1 MVQRRTQTEAYWV
14 EDFKLEQQDIDYLF
28 NVLLERETP
37 LSADEM
43 ALVLFRYRVQKEE
56 DALARQQKTGN
67 VFKPEHTYE
76 VGDRITFPQFDQTEG
91 EVIATR
97 AGSNPD
103 AGDFTVLTV
112 ELETGR
118 RVDIA
123 SALSGDHVLNM
134 LEEELEEEPVD
145 LMSPEELFIEYGG
158 HVADE
163 ISDRLEGHGDLV
175 RLAGR
180 WFPRSLLV
188 DVNVGHLN
196 LAEAVLDIS
205 GGGPMSTPEIIEQ
218 IGMLEGVNARLAE
231 FSMNYALQEDER
243 FDEVGPAGEVL
254 WYLVRME
261 PEGVRTPPERL
272 TYDPIDYPHD
282 VLTPELRQLELEIED
297 EHSDIPLRRGV
308 IPRTVTLTLTYPH
321 RVSGTLPLSQKLRR
335 MFPTAYEAP
344 RVRFTIIDAE
354 SEEHIPAW
362 VVRPGGYVYGLGDW
376 FEEKEIP
383 TGGYLT
389 VEAMDVGGQVR
400 LSYAGRNP
408 RREWVRT
415 AVVENDRLRFDNRQT
430 TIATDYDELML
441 IDVEDTEAL
450 DRLWQRVRQQDAPLE
465 DVVVDVARALAAY
478 NPQSNI
484 HAKTLY
490 SAVNLIRRCPPGP
503 IFALLVLS
511 PAFEHVGG
519 PYWRLAGQGE
529 EAEA

>member
-1 MVQRRTQTEAYWV
+1 MLKRRTQTEAYWV
-14 EDFKLEQQDIDYLF
+14 EDFKLEQHDIDYLF

-43 ALVLFRYRVQKEE
+43 ALHLFRYRVQQEE
-56 DALARQQKTGN
+56 EELARKRKPGN
-67 VFKPEHTYE
+67 IYKPAETYE
-76 VGDRITFPQFDQTEG
+76 VGDRLTFPQFDQAQG

-97 AGSNPD
+97 PGNNPD
-103 AGDFTVLTV
+103 YGDFTVLTV
-112 ELETGR
+112 QLETGR
-118 RVDIA
+118 TVNVA
-123 SALSGDHVLNM
+123 SALTADHVLNEI
-134 LEEELEEEPVD
+134 EEELEEEPAD

-158 HVADE
+158 HVADAIAE
-163 ISDRLEGHGDLV
+163 RLSEHDDLV

-188 DVNVGHLN
+188 DVNIGHLN
-196 LAEAVLDIS
+196 LAEAVLDIN
-205 GGGPMSTPEIIEQ
+205 GGGPMTTPEIIEQ
-218 IGMLEGVNARLAE
+218 IGMLEGVNPRLAE

-261 PEGVRTPPERL
+261 PDGVRTTPERL
-272 TYDPIDYPHD
+272 IYDPIDYPRE
-282 VLTPELRQLELEIED
+282 VLTPELQQLELEIED
-297 EHSDIPLRRGV
+297 EHSDIPLRRGSV
-308 IPRTVTLTLTYPH
+308 PRRVTLTLTYPH

-354 SEEHIPAW
+354 TGEQIPAW

-376 FEEKEIP
+376 FEEKGVP

-389 VEAMDVGGQVR
+389 VEAMDVGGQVK

-430 TIATDYDELML
+430 TIAAEYDELML
-441 IDVEDTEAL
+441 IDVEDPEAL
-450 DRLWQRVRQQDAPLE
+450 DQLWQRIRRQDPPLE
-465 DVVVDVARALAAY
+465 DVVIDVARALAAY
-478 NPQSNI
+478 NPQNNI

-519 PYWRLAGQGE
+519 PYWRLAGQGAE
-529 EAEA
+529 VEA